1 MSQDETII
9 CSKMWTDLYINFQE
23 HTVTHCCKQT
33 HYPLY
38 FDEIDSLH
46 SGVFHHNSRHQHDR
60 NVMVTQNKLPASC
73 DFCIKSEPDSIRRVW
88 NEWNNDR
95 IAEIK
100 DTLLTA
106 NLTSY
111 IELDIG
117 NKCDMACV
125 YCGPM
130 SSSTWAKELGVT
142 PVEKDEHINEVWRWK
157 IMQALK
163 GHVSSVDKETRLT
176 FNILGGEPL
185 ILPDTYKIISE
196 LTEIISEANFKNK
209 PQIMITTNLNAKEK
223 LIEKLKSVIE
233 ETKDYISWVIS
244 ISIES
249 IGEHAEK
256 TRYNLNWSRFEH
268 NLQSIKDVPDF
279 IYLTATIDMFSLS
292 FFSEF
297 ISWAFESL
305 GHDTYARYWDFTMN
319 SVQDTYSDVTYCP
332 KDQVDIDC
340 IIKTYNKN
348 LEKSGLLAG
357 VKSEQIR
364 THIQNLGKQL
374 ETKTPDDKF
383 WAFWN
388 ARCQYRGVDYYNTV
402 PLKSIVERYR

>member
-1 MSQDETII
+1 
-9 CSKMWTDLYINFQE
+9 
-23 HTVTHCCKQT
+23 
-33 HYPLY
+33 
-38 FDEIDSLH
+38 
-46 SGVFHHNSRHQHDR
+46 
-60 NVMVTQNKLPASC
+60 
-73 DFCIKSEPDSIRRVW
+73 
-88 NEWNNDR
+88 
-95 IAEIK
+95 
-100 DTLLTA
+100 
-106 NLTSY
+106 
-111 IELDIG
+111 
-117 NKCDMACV
+117 
-125 YCGPM
+125 
-130 SSSTWAKELGVT
+130 
-142 PVEKDEHINEVWRWK
+142 
-157 IMQALK
+157 
-163 GHVSSVDKETRLT
+163 
-176 FNILGGEPL
+176 
-185 ILPDTYKIISE
+185 
-196 LTEIISEANFKNK
+196 
-209 PQIMITTNLNAKEK
+209 
-223 LIEKLKSVIE
+223 
-233 ETKDYISWVIS
+233 
-244 ISIES
+244 
-249 IGEHAEK
+249 
-256 TRYNLNWSRFEH
+256 
-268 NLQSIKDVPDF
+268 
-279 IYLTATIDMFSLS
+279 MFSLS